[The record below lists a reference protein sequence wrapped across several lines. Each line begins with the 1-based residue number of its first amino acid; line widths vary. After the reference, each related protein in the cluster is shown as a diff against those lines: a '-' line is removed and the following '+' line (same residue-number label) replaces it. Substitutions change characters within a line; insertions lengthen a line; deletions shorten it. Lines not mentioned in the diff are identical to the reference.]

1 MLYDGDSATL
11 QTTKKSNLEIQ
22 LPTRADVAATSRPK
36 KAIMAEVKKREMA
49 KAGQVYNLT
58 KQEST
63 LPTYINWKSPAFWPL
78 IDQAAK
84 RQVGKPNHS
93 ALIKQLQQQDPRFN
107 HLSHRRIGE
116 WRDPSVKDKIVWSK
130 KTLDEV
136 RAGFLPGGIQTRFDV
151 FVSTVLQSVIY

>member
-1 MLYDGDSATL
+1 
-11 QTTKKSNLEIQ
+11 
-22 LPTRADVAATSRPK
+22 
-36 KAIMAEVKKREMA
+36 MAELKKQEA
-49 KAGQVYNLT
+49 TKVGNIYKPT

-63 LPTYINWKSPAFWPL
+63 PPKYINWRSPAFWPL

-84 RQVGKPNHS
+84 QQVGKPNHTE
-93 ALIKQLQQQDPRFN
+93 LIKRLQQQDSCFT

-136 RAGFLPGGIQTRFDV
+136 KKGFLPGGIQTRFDV
-151 FVSTVLQSVIY
+151 FVSIFFIVQQWLSNLN